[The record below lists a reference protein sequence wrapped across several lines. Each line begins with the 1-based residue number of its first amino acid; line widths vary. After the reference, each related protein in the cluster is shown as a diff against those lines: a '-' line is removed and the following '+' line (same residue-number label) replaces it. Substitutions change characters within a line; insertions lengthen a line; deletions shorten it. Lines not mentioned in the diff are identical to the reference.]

1 MMPALQISLS
11 SLVLLARNF
20 LAPAWTEANEARS
33 SSMNE
38 TGVDGYL
45 DLMFVIKSL
54 AFSAE
59 RPVE

>member
-1 MMPALQISLS
+1 MIPALQMSLS

-38 TGVDGYL
+38 TEVDGKL
-45 DLMFVIKSL
+45 DLTFVIKSL
-54 AFSAE
+54 TFSVE
-59 RPVE
+59 RPVK